1 MGNIFA
7 DGYNWVADKADRVTT
22 AAGDLYAGVSQGETS
37 AEERARLAQEAAAQ
51 AGQHDRKAL
60 TKEQQNLQ
68 VSEYDPSSI
77 AQQDN
82 WKNWDQARLASQL
95 KPSLN
100 AEQIAS
106 AGRAWEEIGNDIA
119 AIFGDL
125 DDLARRAAGDGM
137 RGQAAEAGLNASR
150 PLQEWGRAFGDSVRG
165 TGLKI
170 QEAGIAAEQ
179 TKASL
184 QPPAGYDSVRG
195 GMSAM
200 LGPSGALMDGALQ
213 MREQQEADQ
222 QARQIA
228 ENVYGKNYQAV
239 DTSTPTFPPPVN
251 PLAPPPPPPGGDTP
265 GGSGT
270 GAGSGSGSGS
280 GSGYSGS
287 SVGGGGTGGGYSGSS
302 PAQSSSQWASPT
314 PTGPGAGGGTPPG
327 MNPGPGGPSAGFVG
341 GMPPGAGAGAGGRGA
356 GGMGGARGA
365 GAGMGAGG
373 KAGGGM
379 GAGGRAGMGGLG
391 AGAGAGAAGAGAAGR
406 GASGAPGAGAGAGQR
421 GEGSEDNE
429 HERPSWLEEQE
440 DIWMDD
446 MPKTAPP
453 VFGE

>member
-1 MGNIFA
+1 MGNGFTEWA
-7 DGYNWVADKADRVTT
+7 GGVATS
-22 AAGDLYAGVSQGETS
+22 AGDLFTGLAGGETS
-37 AEERARLAQEAAAQ
+37 AQEQARLAQEAAAKDGRQ
-51 AGQHDRKAL
+51 DLKAL
-60 TKEQQNLQ
+60 NQQQQNLQ
-68 VSEYDPSSI
+68 LNGHDPASI
-77 AQQDN
+77 TQQDN
-82 WKNWDQARLASQL
+82 WKNWDQARLADQL

-100 AEQIAS
+100 PEQIAKS
-106 AGRAWEEIGNDIA
+106 GRAWEKLGNDIA
-119 AIFGDL
+119 EIFGDL
-125 DDLARRAAGDGM
+125 DQKARAAAGDGM
-137 RGQAAEAGLNASR
+137 RGQAAEAGFNAAK

-170 QEAGIAAEQ
+170 QEAGVAAEQ

-184 QPPAGYDSVRG
+184 QPPAGYDTTRG
-195 GMSAM
+195 VIATAM
-200 LGPSGALMDGALQ
+200 GPAGGLMDGAAQ

-228 ENVYGKNYQAV
+228 ENVYGKGYQAV

-251 PLAPPPPPPGGDTP
+251 PLAPPPPPPGSGDP
-265 GGSGT
+265 GGAVPG
-270 GAGSGSGSGS
+270 GSGSGSGS
-280 GSGYSGS
+280 GGGGYSGS
-287 SVGGGGTGGGYSGSS
+287 SVGGGSAGGSSGGSS

-406 GASGAPGAGAGAGQR
+406 GAAGAPGAGAGAGQR

>member
-1 MGNIFA
+1 MGNGFTEFV
-7 DGYNWVADKADRVTT
+7 GGVASS
-22 AAGDLYAGVSQGETS
+22 AGDVFVGAVGGETS
-37 AEERARLAQEAAAQ
+37 AQEEARLAREAAAKGGRQ
-51 AGQHDRKAL
+51 DLKAL
-60 TKEQQNLQ
+60 TQQQQNLQ
-68 VSEYDPSSI
+68 LNGHDPASI
-77 AQQDN
+77 TQQDN
-82 WKNWDQARLASQL
+82 WKNWDQARLAEKL

-100 AEQIAS
+100 VEAINRSGQGWEKLGQKIAES
-106 AGRAWEEIGNDIA
+106 L
-119 AIFGDL
+119 GDL
-125 DDLARRAAGDGM
+125 DQKARAAAGDGM
-137 RGQAAEAGLNASR
+137 RGQAAEAGFNASK

-170 QEAGIAAEQ
+170 QEAGVAAEQ

-184 QPPAGYDSVRG
+184 QPPAGYDTTRG
-195 GMSAM
+195 VIATAM
-200 LGPSGALMDGALQ
+200 GPAGGLMDGAAQ

-222 QARQIA
+222 QARQVA
-228 ENVYGKNYQAV
+228 ENVYGKGYQAV

-251 PLAPPPPPPGGDTP
+251 PLAPPPPPPGSGDP
-265 GGSGT
+265 GGGVP
-270 GAGSGSGSGS
+270 GGSGSGSG
-280 GSGYSGS
+280 GGGYSGS
-287 SVGGGGTGGGYSGSS
+287 SVGGSAGGSSGGSS
-302 PAQSSSQWASPT
+302 PAQSSSQWASST
-314 PTGPGAGGGTPPG
+314 PNGPGAGGGTPPG
-327 MNPGPGGPSAGFVG
+327 ANPGPGGPSAGFVG

-373 KAGGGM
+373 KAGAGM

-406 GASGAPGAGAGAGQR
+406 GAAGAPGAGAGAGQR
-421 GEGSEDNE
+421 GQGDEDNE

>member
-1 MGNIFA
+1 MA
-7 DGYNWVADKADRVTT
+7 RED
-22 AAGDLYAGVSQGETS
+22 AAKQGRQDL
-37 AEERARLAQEAAAQ
+37 R
-51 AGQHDRKAL
+51 AL
-60 TKEQQNLQ
+60 TKEQRDLQ
-68 VSEYDPSSI
+68 LANGHDPASI
-77 AQQDN
+77 TQQDN
-82 WKNWDQARLASQL
+82 WQNWDQARLATQL
-95 KPSLN
+95 KPSLSP
-100 AEQIAS
+100 EQIAKS
-106 AGRAWEEIGNDIA
+106 GHSWEKLGNEIA
-119 AIFGDL
+119 EIFGNL
-125 DDLARRAAGDGM
+125 DELARREAGDGM
-137 RGQAAEAGLNASR
+137 RGQAAEAGLNASK

-170 QEAGIAAEQ
+170 QEAGVAAEQ

-200 LGPSGALMDGALQ
+200 LGPSGALVDGAMQ
-213 MREQQEADQ
+213 MREQKEADQ
-222 QARQIA
+222 QARQVA
-228 ENVYGKNYQAV
+228 ENVYAKSYQAV

-251 PLAPPPPPPGGDTP
+251 PLAPPPPPPGGETP
-265 GGSGT
+265 GGPGT
-270 GAGSGSGSGS
+270 GSGSGAGSGS

-287 SVGGGGTGGGYSGSS
+287 SVGGGSGGGYSGSA
-302 PAQSSSQWASPT
+302 PAQSSSQWASPS
-314 PTGPGAGGGTPPG
+314 PTGPGAGGGMPPG
-327 MNPGPGGPSAGFVG
+327 ANPGQGGPAAGFAG
-341 GMPPGAGAGAGGRGA
+341 AMPPGAGAGAGRGA
-356 GGMGGARGA
+356 GGAGGAR

-391 AGAGAGAAGAGAAGR
+391 AGAGAGGAAGAGAGGR
-406 GASGAPGAGAGAGQR
+406 GAAGAPGGGAGAGQR
-421 GEGSEDNE
+421 GQGDEDNE

>member
-1 MGNIFA
+1 MGNGFTEWA
-7 DGYNWVADKADRVTT
+7 GGVATS
-22 AAGDLYAGVSQGETS
+22 AGDLFTGLAGGETS
-37 AEERARLAQEAAAQ
+37 AQEQARLAQEAAAKDGRQ
-51 AGQHDRKAL
+51 DLKAL
-60 TKEQQNLQ
+60 NQQQQNLQ
-68 VSEYDPSSI
+68 LNGHDPASI
-77 AQQDN
+77 TQQDN
-82 WKNWDQARLASQL
+82 WKNWDQARLADQL

-100 AEQIAS
+100 PEQIAKS
-106 AGRAWEEIGNDIA
+106 GRAWEKLGNDIA
-119 AIFGDL
+119 EIFGDL
-125 DDLARRAAGDGM
+125 DQRARAAAGDGM
-137 RGQAAEAGLNASR
+137 RGQAAEAGFNASK
-150 PLQEWGRAFGDSVRG
+150 PLQEWGRAFCDSVRG

-170 QEAGIAAEQ
+170 QEAGVAAEQ

-184 QPPAGYDSVRG
+184 QPPAGYDTTRG
-195 GMSAM
+195 VIATAM
-200 LGPSGALMDGALQ
+200 GPAGGLMDGAAQ

-228 ENVYGKNYQAV
+228 ENVYGKGYQAV

-251 PLAPPPPPPGGDTP
+251 PLAPPPPPPGSGDP
-265 GGSGT
+265 GGAVPG
-270 GAGSGSGSGS
+270 GSGSGSGS
-280 GSGYSGS
+280 G
-287 SVGGGGTGGGYSGSS
+287 GGGYSGGSS

-391 AGAGAGAAGAGAAGR
+391 AGAAGAGAAGR
-406 GASGAPGAGAGAGQR
+406 GAAGAPGAGAGAGQR

>member
-1 MGNIFA
+1 M
-7 DGYNWVADKADRVTT
+7 
-22 AAGDLYAGVSQGETS
+22 
-37 AEERARLAQEAAAQ
+37 AQEAAAKDGRQ
-51 AGQHDRKAL
+51 DLKAL
-60 TKEQQNLQ
+60 NQQQQNLQ
-68 VSEYDPSSI
+68 LNGHDPASI
-77 AQQDN
+77 TQQDN
-82 WKNWDQARLASQL
+82 WKNWDQARLADQL

-100 AEQIAS
+100 PEQIAKS
-106 AGRAWEEIGNDIA
+106 GRAWEKLGNDIA
-119 AIFGDL
+119 EIFGDL
-125 DDLARRAAGDGM
+125 DQKARAAAGDGM
-137 RGQAAEAGLNASR
+137 RGQAAEAGFNAAK

-170 QEAGIAAEQ
+170 QEAGVAAEQ

-184 QPPAGYDSVRG
+184 QPPAGYDTTRG
-195 GMSAM
+195 VIATAM
-200 LGPSGALMDGALQ
+200 GPAGGLMDGAAQ

-228 ENVYGKNYQAV
+228 ENVYGKGYQAV

-251 PLAPPPPPPGGDTP
+251 PLAPPPPPPGSGGGAVP
-265 GGSGT
+265 G
-270 GAGSGSGSGS
+270 GSGSGSG
-280 GSGYSGS
+280 GGGYSGS
-287 SVGGGGTGGGYSGSS
+287 SVGGGSAGGSSGGSS
-302 PAQSSSQWASPT
+302 PAQSSSQWSSPT

-406 GASGAPGAGAGAGQR
+406 GAAGAPGAGAGAGQR

>member
-1 MGNIFA
+1 MFTGL
-7 DGYNWVADKADRVTT
+7 
-22 AAGDLYAGVSQGETS
+22 AGGETS
-37 AEERARLAQEAAAQ
+37 AQEQARLAQEAAAKDGRQ
-51 AGQHDRKAL
+51 DLKAL
-60 TKEQQNLQ
+60 NQQQQNLQ
-68 VSEYDPSSI
+68 LNGHDPASI
-77 AQQDN
+77 TQQDN
-82 WKNWDQARLASQL
+82 WKNWDQARLADQL

-100 AEQIAS
+100 PEQIAKS
-106 AGRAWEEIGNDIA
+106 GRAWEKLGNDIA
-119 AIFGDL
+119 EIFGDL
-125 DDLARRAAGDGM
+125 DQKARAAAGDGM
-137 RGQAAEAGLNASR
+137 RGQAAEAGFNAAK

-170 QEAGIAAEQ
+170 QEAGVAAEQ

-184 QPPAGYDSVRG
+184 QPPAGYDTTRG
-195 GMSAM
+195 VIATAM
-200 LGPSGALMDGALQ
+200 GPAGGLMDGAAQ

-228 ENVYGKNYQAV
+228 ENVYGKGYQAV

-251 PLAPPPPPPGGDTP
+251 PLAPPPPPPGSGGGAVP
-265 GGSGT
+265 G
-270 GAGSGSGSGS
+270 GSGSGSG
-280 GSGYSGS
+280 GGGYSGS
-287 SVGGGGTGGGYSGSS
+287 SVGGGSAGGSSGGSS
-302 PAQSSSQWASPT
+302 PAQSSSQWSSPT

-406 GASGAPGAGAGAGQR
+406 GAAGAPGAGAGAGQR